1 MACAVCGS
9 GVALVKGAHK
19 GLCLSCKRRKQRREE
34 DARDDK
40 KITAM
45 VGMVVETLIVKVEKA
60 EAAAAKRA
68 ADRAAAQAA
77 KAAKAEAKAIPKA
90 RLVWVDL
97 PHYNTPS
104 PSIMAASIMA
114 ASPIPMAAASGPA
127 IATNAQAAALLERER
142 LQAERERLQAVREA
156 QLAEREAQLEAAHAA
171 QAAQAAQLQRQLEA
185 AKRQQQQLEAEERA
199 RAEAAEAAE
208 AAERA
213 QAEAAEREAAVAE
226 RPVRVRMRGI
236 ADLVRANAPQ
246 PPPPPG
252 CRLYR
257 RALRRARCIL
267 QEPAL
272 TARALAGG
280 DNIKA
285 GQSDGKRKQVDLDAH
300 DEAARDVHAVL
311 QQQGELAGRRPAEW
325 RALHSQPGCKR
336 QKRHWDYNPN
346 EVRNLR
352 QLGLRVPCSV
362 IAAMQDGAQLLVWDH
377 ERGVEVPVVMFAG
390 DVLVFDGDV
399 VHAGAQYSVG
409 STRVHVYLDVPELER
424 DPNFTWPFGK

>member
-45 VGMVVETLIVKVEKA
+45 VG
-60 EAAAAKRA
+60 
-68 ADRAAAQAA
+68 
-77 KAAKAEAKAIPKA
+77 
-90 RLVWVDL
+90 
-97 PHYNTPS
+97 
-104 PSIMAASIMA
+104 
-114 ASPIPMAAASGPA
+114 
-127 IATNAQAAALLERER
+127 
-142 LQAERERLQAVREA
+142 
-156 QLAEREAQLEAAHAA
+156 
-171 QAAQAAQLQRQLEA
+171 
-185 AKRQQQQLEAEERA
+185 
-199 RAEAAEAAE
+199 
-208 AAERA
+208 
-213 QAEAAEREAAVAE
+213 
-226 RPVRVRMRGI
+226 
-236 ADLVRANAPQ
+236 
-246 PPPPPG
+246 
-252 CRLYR
+252 
-257 RALRRARCIL
+257 
-267 QEPAL
+267 
-272 TARALAGG
+272 
-280 DNIKA
+280 
-285 GQSDGKRKQVDLDAH
+285 
-300 DEAARDVHAVL
+300 VHAVL